1 MINGDKNPL
10 SSKKEFL
17 IEDLDAIDDEY
28 DTISSKASVK
38 DAALKMKEL
47 GIPDLIVV
55 DDNEKVLGVI
65 ADFDIVSGAVAEG
78 INTQVAKVTDF
89 MYKIEPV
96 QKVTPVSVAFNRMRD
111 LDVSVIPVI
120 ENDKLLGVATI
131 MDCWGFL
138 PEKYE
143 DQKGLIA
150 VSNPR
155 LINFLFSMFMTI
167 IYLLFGIFAP
177 LLGITGFLKAPLITS
192 GSYEATYYLFDA
204 HGQGYFF
211 RYIEFPTKFQLLGWG
226 LTIYGFIFLILG
238 LFSVFAL
245 YQWSYADYQLVK
257 IRRNWKGIGFLVGLI
272 NLIIQWSIFLVLMV
286 TDIISG
292 ASIDILGLILG
303 FIAILALILAVS
315 REYFFRETSVTIKED

>member
-1 MINGDKNPL
+1 MSN
-10 SSKKEFL
+10 KKEFL

-38 DAALKMKEL
+38 DAARKMKEL

-55 DDNEKVLGVI
+55 DDKEKVLGVI
-65 ADFDIVSGAVAEG
+65 ADFDIVSGVVAEG
-78 INTQVAKVTDF
+78 IDTQVAKVTEF

-96 QKVTPVSVAFNRMRD
+96 QKETPVSVAFNRMRD

-120 ENDKLLGVATI
+120 EDEKLLGVATI

-155 LINFLFSMFMTI
+155 LFNFAFSLFMTI

-177 LLGITGFLKAPLITS
+177 LLGITGFLNAPLLTS
-192 GSYEATYYLFDA
+192 GSYEATYFLFDA

-211 RYIEFPTKFQLLGWG
+211 RYIEFPPKFQLLGLG
-226 LTIYGFIFLILG
+226 LTIYGIVFLVLG
-238 LFSVFAL
+238 LFSAFAL
-245 YQWSYADYQLVK
+245 YQWAYADYHLVK
-257 IRRNWKGIGFLVGLI
+257 IHRNWKGIGILVGLI
-272 NLIIQWSIFLVLMV
+272 NLIIEWSIFFMLMA
-286 TDIISG
+286 TGTISG
-292 ASIDILGLILG
+292 ASIDFIG
-303 FIAILALILAVS
+303 FILALIAIISLILAVS
-315 REYFFRETSVTIKED
+315 RDYFFREAPVTKKED